1 MKRSRNANV
10 WFILLSF
17 AWISFFVIPLLP
29 MIMMSL
35 SPSWRW
41 PQVWPTSWDFRAWEY
56 LWLESSQTWS
66 ALGTSLG
73 IAVAVTLINLCLAL
87 PAADAI
93 TRRNIVG
100 KQVFTLILYAP
111 IFIPGFVAM
120 MGIHRSFID
129 YGLADTMTGVILA
142 TLPVT
147 FPYMLR
153 SLTIVYET
161 LGDRWEEQG
170 RMLGAGRWNR
180 LRFIVWPALAP
191 GIAIGCGLSMVVAFS
206 QYLIPLVLGG
216 GRVQTLT
223 QLMLPYLAGQDPAM
237 GAAYAIFFSLI
248 AFMLLWLSGAAVR
261 SVNRFQSETR
271 REEG

>member
-41 PQVWPTSWDFRAWEY
+41 PQVWPTSLDFRAWEY
-56 LWLESSQTWS
+56 LWLESSQTWN

-87 PAADAI
+87 PAADAL

-100 KQVFTLILYAP
+100 KQVFTMILYAP